1 MKIRLLRHR
10 RSFALSLY
18 AIALPLAVSA
28 QEWIWSAGK
37 AGEEDVRYF
46 RKQFRL
52 GDVPEKAVLTVA
64 CDNKATIYVDGKVVG
79 ENDDW
84 NKPTVLDLAKSLKA
98 GEHLLGVRAENHGGA
113 AGLIAKFDIL
123 FPTTKRQTVQSDSS
137 WQVSAQEAPGWNKTE
152 TEVAGFVAATS
163 LGRHG
168 MQPWGAVLAAA
179 GAAAAPGAAK
189 KPGEATPAESL
200 KVAEGFKVELLRS
213 SQPGEGSWVSMT
225 VDSKGRL
232 IVSPQDKEP
241 MLRFTIGKDGKIAKM
256 ETIDL
261 PVRSA
266 MGLLYTLDSLYV
278 NGMGPDGYHLYR
290 LRDTNGDD
298 QYDKFELIRRWK
310 GGPGEHGAHGIV
322 LGSDKKLYAVCGN
335 FVDVPEDILPTSPHR
350 NYRDDLVLPRMEDG
364 NGFGAGRK
372 PPGGYVVRMDPDG
385 KNAELFASGQRNTY
399 DIAFNTD
406 GELFGFD
413 SDMEWDWG
421 APWYRPT
428 RAYHVVSGGDQGF
441 REGSGKWPEY
451 YPDSLPAAVNIGI
464 GSPTG
469 VRFGTGAKFPEKY
482 QRALF
487 MQDWSYG
494 RILAVHLTP
503 NGASYGGTFENF
515 VVGKPLNVTD
525 VEIGGDG
532 AMYFTIGGRKTQ
544 GGLYRVTYLGKDSTK
559 LAKGSGSDKKSEQAR
574 TLRHK
579 LEAFQGRQDG
589 KAIGFVWP
597 SLDSEDRS
605 IRYAARIAVESQP
618 VEQWQQRAL
627 DESRKRAA
635 LAALLALARYGE
647 RGVQEKLLTALEK
660 FPADDLNEPEKL
672 EALRVIEVCLA
683 RMGRPADD
691 VARDVA
697 KAIEPLYPARSW
709 PLNRELSQLLI
720 YLDSP
725 GIVKK
730 TLDLRDAAATQE
742 EQIHYMVALRNVKA
756 GWTHDER
763 KRYFAW
769 FQNRPKTEDGGLA
782 NPGSSTYFASR
793 SIRHP
798 EETVQW
804 FKDVGRDYG
813 DGASLNNFIKNLRK
827 AAVATLDDNEKGELA
842 GFISDAPAVASVRPK
857 KEHKFV
863 REWKMSDFA
872 ADLERAGKGRNF
884 ENGRDAYAAAQCL
897 QCHRFGNDGGAVG
910 PDITAVASRFSR
922 ADMLSS
928 ILEPSKVVSEQYQNI
943 TVVKRDGDD
952 VTGRLVEETD
962 TKLVLVPNQLTGDK
976 VEVKKSD
983 VQSRAPSKLSPM
995 PEALVNILTKDEILD
1010 LLAYIESGG
1019 KREHA
1024 AFKP

>member
-1 MKIRLLRHR
+1 MIAAPLSSARA
-10 RSFALSLY
+10 FAISICITSL
-18 AIALPLAVSA
+18 PVAVPA
-28 QEWIWSAGK
+28 QDWIWSAGK

-46 RKQFRL
+46 RKPFRL

-64 CDNKATIYVDGKVVG
+64 CDNKATIYLDGKTIG

-84 NKPTVLDLAKSLKA
+84 NKPTAFDLARLLKA
-98 GEHLLGVRAENHGGA
+98 GEHLLAVRAENHGGQ

-123 FPTTKRQTVQSDSS
+123 FPTSKRQTVQTDSS
-137 WQVSAQEAPGWNKTE
+137 WQVSAQEIPGWNKAE
-152 TEVAGFVAATS
+152 TEVAGFATATS
-163 LGRHG
+163 LGKHG
-168 MQPWGAVLAAA
+168 MQPWGAVLAAS
-179 GAAAAPGAAK
+179 GAAIAPGAAK
-189 KPGEATPAESL
+189 KSGEATPAESL
-200 KVAEGFKVELLRS
+200 KVADGFKVELLRS

-225 VDSKGRL
+225 VDPKGRL

-241 MLRFTIGKDGKIAKM
+241 MRRFTIGKDGKIAKM
-256 ETIDL
+256 ETIEL
-261 PVRSA
+261 PVRGA
-266 MGLLYTLDSLYV
+266 MGLLCAFDSLYV
-278 NGMGPDGYHLYR
+278 NGAGPDGYHLYR

-298 QYDKFELIRRWK
+298 QYDKVELIRKWK

-322 LGSDKKLYAVCGN
+322 LGQDKKLYVVCGN
-335 FVDVPEDILPTSPHR
+335 FVDVPEDIIASSPHK

-385 KNAELFASGQRNTY
+385 RNAELFASGQRNTY

-406 GELFGFD
+406 GELLGFD

-428 RAYHVVSGGDQGF
+428 RVYHVVSGGDQGF

-451 YPDSLPAAVNIGI
+451 YLDSLPAVVNIGI

-487 MQDWSYG
+487 IQDWSYG
-494 RILAVHLTP
+494 RILAVHLAP
-503 NGASYGGTFENF
+503 NGASYDGTFENF

-525 VEIGGDG
+525 LEIGGDG

-544 GGLYRVTYLGKDSTK
+544 GGLYRVTYSGNDSTK

-574 TLRHK
+574 MLRHK
-579 LEAFQGRQDG
+579 LEAFHGRPDA
-589 KAIGFVWP
+589 KALNTAWP
-597 SLDSEDRS
+597 QLDSEDRS

-627 DESRKRAA
+627 DESRKRAG

-647 RGVQEKLLTALEK
+647 RDTQEKLLSALEK
-660 FPADDLNEPEKL
+660 FPADALNEREKL
-672 EALRVIEVCLA
+672 EALRVIEVCFA
-683 RMGRPADD
+683 RMGRPQDD
-691 VARDVA
+691 AVRDVA
-697 KAIEPLYPARSW
+697 KALEPLYPARNW

-730 TLDLRDAAATQE
+730 TLDLRDTAATQE
-742 EQIHYMVALRNVKA
+742 EQIHYMVALRNVKT
-756 GWTHDER
+756 GWSLDER

-769 FQNRPKTEDGGLA
+769 FQNPQKTEA
-782 NPGSSTYFASR
+782 AGSLRTIDHRTTA
-793 SIRHP
+793 HP
-798 EETVQW
+798 AETVQW

-842 GFISDAPAVASVRPK
+842 GFISDGPSVASTKPK
-857 KEHKFV
+857 REHKFV

-872 ADLERAGKGRNF
+872 ADLDRAGKGRNF
-884 ENGRDAYAAAQCL
+884 ENGREAYAATQCL
-897 QCHRFGNDGGAVG
+897 QCHRLGNEGGAVG

-943 TVVKRDGDD
+943 TVVKKDGDD
-952 VTGRLVEETD
+952 VTGRLIEETD

-983 VQSRAPSKLSPM
+983 VQSRAASKLSPM

>member
-1 MKIRLLRHR
+1 MITKSFCFA
-10 RSFALSLY
+10 RSLPFAIC
-18 AIALPLAVSA
+18 AAVLPLGASA
-28 QEWIWSAGK
+28 QDWIWSGGK
-37 AGEEDVRYF
+37 PGETDIRYF
-46 RKQFRL
+46 RKPFRL

-64 CDNKATIYVDGKVVG
+64 CDNKATIFLDGKIVG
-79 ENDDW
+79 ETDDW
-84 NKPTVLDLAKSLKA
+84 NKPIVLDLAKTLKA
-98 GEHLLGVRAENHGGA
+98 GDHLLAVRAENQGGS
-113 AGLIAKFDIL
+113 AGLIAKFDIA
-123 FPTTKRQTVQSDSS
+123 FPTTKKQSLQTDAT
-137 WQVSAQEAPGWNKTE
+137 WHVSEKDTPGWNKIE
-152 TEVAGFVAATS
+152 TDPAGFSAATS
-163 LGRHG
+163 LGKHG
-168 MQPWGAVLAAA
+168 MQPWGAVFAAA
-179 GAAAAPGAAK
+179 GAARTPGA
-189 KPGEATPAESL
+189 PRRPTEATPAESL
-200 KVAEGFKVELLRS
+200 KVADGFKVELLRS
-213 SQPGEGSWVSMT
+213 AQPGEGSWVSMT
-225 VDSKGRL
+225 VDNKGRL

-256 ETIDL
+256 ETIEL

-266 MGLLYTLDSLYV
+266 MGLLYAFDSLYV
-278 NGMGPDGYHLYR
+278 NGGGPDGYHLYR

-298 QYDKFELIRRWK
+298 QYDKVELLRKWK

-322 LGSDKKLYAVCGN
+322 LGQDKKLYVVCGN
-335 FVDVPEDILPTSPHR
+335 FVDVPDDILPTSPHK

-372 PPGGYVVRMDPDG
+372 PPGGYVVRLDPDG

-399 DIAFNTD
+399 DIAFNLD

-428 RAYHVVSGGDQGF
+428 RAYHIVSGGDQGF

-451 YPDSLPAAVNIGI
+451 YEDSLPSAVNIGI

-469 VRFGTGAKFPEKY
+469 VRFGTGAKFPAKY
-482 QRALF
+482 QQAF
-487 MQDWSYG
+487 FIQDWSYG
-494 RILAVHLTP
+494 RILAVHLAP
-503 NGASYGGTFENF
+503 DGASYGGTFENF

-525 VEIGGDG
+525 LEIGGDG

-544 GGLYRVTYLGKDSTK
+544 GGLYRVTYTGKDSTR
-559 LAKGSGSDKKSEQAR
+559 LAKSSGTDKKSEQAR

-579 LEAFQGRQDG
+579 LEALHGRQDA
-589 KAIGFVWP
+589 KALDAAWP
-597 SLDSEDRS
+597 HLDSVDRS

-627 DESRKRAA
+627 DETRKHAG
-635 LAALLALARYGE
+635 LAALLALARYGD
-647 RGVQEKLLTALEK
+647 RDAQVKLLTALEK
-660 FPADDLNEPEKL
+660 FPADDLNEQEKL
-672 EALRVIEVCLA
+672 EALRVIEVCFA
-683 RMGRPADD
+683 RMGRPEDD
-691 VARDVA
+691 VIRDVA
-697 KAIEPLYPARSW
+697 KALEPLYPAKSW
-709 PLNRELSQLLI
+709 PLNRELSQLLV

-725 GIVKK
+725 GIVKR
-730 TLDLRDAAATQE
+730 TLDLRDTAATQE
-742 EQIHYMVALRNVKA
+742 EQIHYMVTLRNVKT
-756 GWTHDER
+756 GWTLDER

-769 FQNRPKTEDGGLA
+769 FQNRPKTEDGG
-782 NPGSSTYFASR
+782 PTYPGGSSYFISR
-793 SIRHP
+793 NTKHP
-798 EETVQW
+798 EATVQW
-804 FKDVGRDYG
+804 FRDVGREYG

-827 AAVATLDDNEKGELA
+827 AAVESLADDEKAQLA
-842 GFISDAPAVASVRPK
+842 GFISEAPAAASTRPK
-857 KEHKFV
+857 KEYKFV
-863 REWKMSDFA
+863 REWKVSDFA
-872 ADLERAGKGRNF
+872 ADLERAGRGRSF
-884 ENGRDAYAAAQCL
+884 ESGREAYAATQCL
-897 QCHRFGNDGGAVG
+897 QCHRFGNEGGAVG

-922 ADMLSS
+922 ADLLSS

-943 TVVKRDGDD
+943 TVVKKDGDD

-962 TKLVLVPNQLTGDK
+962 AKLVLVPNQLTGDK